1 MSLQDP
7 ISDMLACINNGQ
19 MMRKASVKT
28 PSSKIKIAILKVLE
42 EEGYIEGFDIAKDEK
57 LQKTKLR
64 LVVYLKYFNNKPVI
78 EGMRRVSRPGLRVYK
93 RKDELPKVR
102 GGFGITVVSTPKGVM
117 SDNKARQLGQG
128 GEILCSVA

>member
-1 MSLQDP
+1 
-7 ISDMLACINNGQ
+7 

-42 EEGYIEGFDIAKDEK
+42 EEGYIEGFEIAKDEK

-93 RKDELPKVR
+93 RKDEFPKVL
-102 GGFGITVVSTPKGVM
+102 GGLGIAVVSTPKGVM
-117 SDNKARQLGQG
+117 SDKKASQMGQG
-128 GEILCSVA
+128 GEILCRVA